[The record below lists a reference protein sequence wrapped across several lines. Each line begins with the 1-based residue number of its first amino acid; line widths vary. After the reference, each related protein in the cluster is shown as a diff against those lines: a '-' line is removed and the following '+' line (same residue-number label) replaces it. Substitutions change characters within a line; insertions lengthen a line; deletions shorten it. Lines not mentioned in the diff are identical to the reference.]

1 MRVGKIILTA
11 VLFAFFFS
19 LYCNNV
25 VFAMSGKEVFSS
37 ICINCHTINGVG
49 GKTGPNLSNI
59 GAKKSIVWLK
69 DFIKNPDSY
78 FNPGGTVLINGKKY
92 IVMMPPFKNML
103 TKAKINSVAGYLE
116 SLK

>member
-11 VLFAFFFS
+11 VFFAFFFS

-59 GAKKSIVWLK
+59 GAKKRLCTYRQTIISKRGVH
-69 DFIKNPDSY
+69 NVSY
-78 FNPGGTVLINGKKY
+78 Y
-92 IVMMPPFKNML
+92 
-103 TKAKINSVAGYLE
+103 
-116 SLK
+116 